1 MPDLPE
7 SVTETAAPEQLM
19 QALEIFRQRYQ
30 QGLMTAREFREMLNL
45 FQFTDEVGHLWS
57 PGANTGQWYR
67 WDRSQ
72 WTAAAPPARLKVS
85 SALSASPH
93 VQIPPAQPPPPVQSP
108 VCAGCGNPLPEGA
121 GFVPSAGGRFPCRP
135 PPPTPQP
142 QPRPPVCAHCGNVA
156 QQGPGSAPT
165 VGRRLA
171 FAPPSPMPGPRR
183 CPNPQC
189 QLVARRNSVPC
200 AAHAVGVGATLVV
213 ALVWRHDTR
222 SSRRYQGGHKTRPYV
237 VAPYRVNSMQC
248 NQCGTKTDP
257 GDTYCG
263 SCGASLQ
270 RDQASPT
277 KRVIVAALLI
287 AFLATTLL
295 LSGSFPA
302 WMSPA
307 GESPLD
313 LTERVSNLMVL
324 PETIAFCS
332 DRTGDWEVYVMQP
345 DGSDLHRLTN
355 SPADDGTPAWS
366 PDKSQLAFTSNR
378 DGNWEIYIVSWD
390 GSGLRRLTNHP
401 ADDGGPT
408 WSPDGRYIAFSS
420 DREGNYEIYVMD
432 VAGGDPRR
440 LTNDPGMDT
449 SPAWSPDGERIAFN
463 STRSGNWEIHVMR
476 ADGSDVQQL
485 TFHPADDWRPA
496 WSPDGQR
503 LAFSSMRDGNWE
515 IYVMAADG
523 SGLQRLTDNPAMD
536 WRAVWSPD
544 GQRLAFI
551 SERDGNREVYVMR
564 ADGSEQKRLTN
575 DPGTDCG
582 VDW

>member
-93 VQIPPAQPPPPVQSP
+93 VQIPPAQPPPPVSP
-108 VCAGCGNPLPEGA
+108 VCAGCAIHCRKGPVLSQVRRPVSAARRRQRHSRSHDRRFAPIAVTSHSRGQ
-121 GFVPSAGGRFPCRP
+121 VP
-135 PPPTPQP
+135 
-142 QPRPPVCAHCGNVA
+142 AHCGQEV
-156 QQGPGSAPT
+156 SIRPT
-165 VGRRLA
+165 ITNA
-171 FAPPSPMPGPRR
+171 SPRR
-183 CPNPQC
+183 CPNPQANWC
-189 QLVARRNSVPC
+189 PGNSVPC
-200 AAHAVGVGATLVV
+200 AAHDWSRGNLGLPWWRTTPG
-213 ALVWRHDTR
+213 RHDTR
-222 SSRRYQGGHKTRPYV
+222 AGTRPAPV
-237 VAPYRVNSMQC
+237 VASYRVNSMQC